1 MYYLENYKKLGE
13 QRSITYGNMYI
24 NNIHINCDYACK
36 KYKLFCP
43 EYIRDISSIVVPD
56 FFKNML
62 KINL

>member
-24 NNIHINCDYACK
+24 NNIQLGCDYVCK

-43 EYIRDISSIVVPD
+43 EYIRDTQNVVVPD